1 MFRSNRVKLNSYG
14 ENNLS
19 SEASSKLVTKIFG
32 WMFVALL
39 LTVVTAWKVVTTPN
53 LFYTVQKSFT
63 LLIVLEFGV
72 VLGLSFLINKIS
84 ANTAKLMF
92 LAYAIL
98 NGFTFSVF
106 MMVFTPTSVIYT
118 LGLTTLIFAVM
129 AIYGYTTKEDLS
141 KFRPMLMV
149 GLIVLIISSIAN
161 VFLHSTGLYWIIS
174 YMGVFIFIGLI
185 GYDVNRIKY
194 MVARMSNGNTEIIEK
209 YAIFGALQLYL
220 DFINLFIY
228 LLRIFGKRD

>member
-1 MFRSNRVKLNSYG
+1 MFNLRKKGNYREYSISNSV
-14 ENNLS
+14 
-19 SEASSKLVTKIFG
+19 SSKLVTKIFG

-39 LTVVTAWKVVTTPN
+39 LTAVTAWKVVTTPN
-53 LFYTVQKSFT
+53 LFYSVQRNFT

-84 ANTAKLMF
+84 ANVAKLMF
-92 LAYAIL
+92 LSYAIL

-106 MMVFTPTSVIYT
+106 MIIFTPQSVIFT
-118 LGLTTLIFAVM
+118 LGLTTLIFAIM

-141 KFRPMLMV
+141 KFRSLLMV
-149 GLIVLIISSIAN
+149 GLIILIVSSLVNI
-161 VFLHSTGLYWIIS
+161 FLHSTGLYWMIS
-174 YMGVFIFIGLI
+174 YMGVLIFTALI
-185 GYDVNRIKY
+185 GYDVNRIKH
-194 MVARMSNGNTEIIEK
+194 MVVQMSNGDTELVEK